1 MKQITFHLPES
12 TSKAL
17 GRKTLTGTIDGGDG
31 AVEIEVAPDDIIV
44 VPIRAIWGL
53 AAVLDDEGR
62 ADTRPLTPRA
72 GGDGYIEADMLARC
86 LRDGRVDCSP
96 NPGCTFEEACEALD
110 EVGLRYFDAVDGD
123 VCMATEMKYVGSH
136 RTDVRWQAQGQVQ

>member
-12 TSKAL
+12 TSRAL
-17 GRKTLTGTIDGGDG
+17 GCKTLTGTVHGEDGT
-31 AVEIEVAPDDIIV
+31 VEVEVAHVGAIV

-72 GGDGYIEADMLARC
+72 GVDGYIEADMLAKC
-86 LRDGRVDCSP
+86 LIDGRADCGP
-96 NPGCTFEEACEALD
+96 DPACTLEEACRALD

-123 VCMATEMKYVGSH
+123 VCMATEMKYAGSH
-136 RTDVRWQAQGQVQ
+136 RTDVR

>member
-1 MKQITFHLPES
+1 MKRITFHLPES

-17 GRKTLTGTIDGGDG
+17 GRKTLTGTVHGKDGT
-31 AVEIEVAPDDIIV
+31 VEVEVAHVGVIV

-62 ADTRPLTPRA
+62 ADTHPLTPRA

-86 LRDGRVDCSP
+86 LIDGRVDCGP
-96 NPGCTFEEACEALD
+96 DPDCTFEKACRALD

-123 VCMATEMKYVGSH
+123 VCMATEMKYAGS
-136 RTDVRWQAQGQVQ
+136 R